1 MLLLLLT
8 KQIWVVDISN
18 FTTQNNSNMNFDQKD
33 ILEALSF
40 VIEPDLKKDIVD
52 LNLVSN
58 VKSEGNKISFDLQ
71 INNPAMHNK
80 KRITEACELHLNRVL
95 KTEIELNISI
105 TPIPKAPETPK
116 SSKVLPNVK
125 NIIAIA
131 SGKGG
136 VGKSTT
142 TANLAVALAQKGYK
156 VGLVDADIYGPS
168 MPLMFN
174 VEDEKPMPIEVNGRN
189 MIKPVES
196 YGVKLLSIGF
206 FANTDQA
213 VVWRGPMA
221 TKALTQ
227 LFTEANWGELDYM
240 LIDLPPGTGDIH
252 LSLVQTVPVTGA
264 VIVSTPQKMALIDA
278 RKAVGM
284 FKLEQINVPV
294 LGMIENMAYFT
305 PAELPNNKYYI
316 FGENGLKDLAA
327 EQNLPLLGEIP
338 LVQSVREAGDAG
350 RPAVLQENTPQAKA
364 FMEFADNV
372 IAQINLR
379 NEKLD
384 PTKKVEI
391 TNMNGCSTK

>member
-1 MLLLLLT
+1 MSFEE
-8 KQIWVVDISN
+8 KE
-18 FTTQNNSNMNFDQKD
+18 
-33 ILEALSF
+33 ILKALSF
-40 VIEPDLKKDIVD
+40 VIEPDLKKDIVE

-58 VKSEGNKISFDLQ
+58 IKSEDNKISFDLQ

-80 KRITEACELHLNRVL
+80 KRVIEACELHLNRVL
-95 KTEIELNISI
+95 NANIEVNANIS
-105 TPIPKAPETPK
+105 PIPKAPETPK
-116 SSKVLPNVK
+116 ENKILPNVK

-136 VGKSTT
+136 VGKSTV
-142 TANLAVALAQKGYK
+142 TANLAVALAKKGYK
-156 VGLVDADIYGPS
+156 VGLIDADIYGPS

-174 VEDEKPMPIEVNGRN
+174 VEDEKPMPIEVNGKS

-196 YGVKLLSIGF
+196 YGVKMLSIGF

-227 LFTEANWGELDYM
+227 LFTEAHWGELDYM

-252 LSLVQTVPVTGA
+252 LSLVQTVSVTGA
-264 VIVSTPQKMALIDA
+264 IIVSTPQKVALIDA
-278 RKAVGM
+278 RKAIGM
-284 FKLEQINVPV
+284 FNLKQINVPV

-305 PAELPNNKYYI
+305 PEELPNNKYYI
-316 FGENGLKDLAA
+316 FGKEGLKDLA
-327 EQNLPLLGEIP
+327 EQHDIPLLGQIP

-350 RPAVLQENTPQAKA
+350 RPAVLQETTPQAIA
-364 FMEFADNV
+364 FNDFADNV
-372 IAQINLR
+372 ITQVNIR
-379 NEKLD
+379 NIEKD

-391 TNMNGCSTK
+391 TNMDGCSTN

>member
-1 MLLLLLT
+1 
-8 KQIWVVDISN
+8 
-18 FTTQNNSNMNFDQKD
+18 MNFDQKD

-40 VIEPDLKKDIVD
+40 VIEPDLKKDIVE

-58 VKSEGNKISFDLQ
+58 VKSEGNKVSFDLQ

-95 KTEIELNISI
+95 KTEVDLTINI

-116 SSKVLPNVK
+116 SNKVLPNVK

-174 VEDEKPMPIEVNGRN
+174 VEHEKPMPIEVNGKS

-221 TKALTQ
+221 TRALTQ
-227 LFTEANWGELDYM
+227 LFTEADWGELDYM

-316 FGENGLKDLAA
+316 FGENGLKDLAT

-364 FMEFADNV
+364 FMDFAENV
-372 IAQINLR
+372 IAQVNLR

-391 TNMNGCSTK
+391 TNMDGCSTK

>member
-1 MLLLLLT
+1 
-8 KQIWVVDISN
+8 
-18 FTTQNNSNMNFDQKD
+18 MNFDQKD

-40 VIEPDLKKDIVD
+40 VIEPDLKKDIIE

-58 VKSEGNKISFDLQ
+58 IKTDDNKICFDLQ

-80 KRITEACELHLNRVL
+80 KRITEACELHLNRIL
-95 KTEIELNISI
+95 KTEVELSINI
-105 TPIPKAPETPK
+105 TPIPKDPETPK
-116 SSKVLPNVK
+116 SNKVLPNVK

-174 VEDEKPMPIEVNGRN
+174 VEHEKPMPIEVNGKS

-221 TKALTQ
+221 TRALTQ
-227 LFTEANWGELDYM
+227 LFTEADWGELDYM

-264 VIVSTPQKMALIDA
+264 IIVSTPQKMALIDA

-316 FGENGLKDLAA
+316 FGENGLKDLAT

-350 RPAVLQENTPQAKA
+350 RPAVLQGETPQAKA
-364 FMEFADNV
+364 FMEFAENV
-372 IAQINLR
+372 ITQIDLR
-379 NEKLD
+379 NEKLS

-391 TNMNGCSTK
+391 TNMDGCSSK